1 MNYLIS
7 SFSILHRQSD
17 IFLTKKLSDLGLSS
31 NQFIYIMCLC
41 EHPGISQ
48 EQLSAYLRVDKGSVA
63 KSVHQMSE
71 LGYIR
76 RTVSETDKRQYEL
89 FPTEKAT
96 DVYPKIHEIIME
108 YEKYITRNLT
118 PIESDIL
125 RSLLEKLTENI

>member
-17 IFLTKKLSDLGLSS
+17 IFLTKKLSNLGLSS

-63 KSVHQMSE
+63 KSVHQLSDQ
-71 LGYIR
+71 GYIR

-96 DVYPKIHEIIME
+96 GVYPQLYEIVME

-118 PIESDIL
+118 PIETDIL
-125 RSLLEKLTENI
+125 RSLLDKLTENI

>member
-17 IFLTKKLSDLGLSS
+17 IFLTKKLSNLGLSS

-48 EQLSAYLRVDKGSVA
+48 EQLSAYLRVDNGSVA
-63 KSVHQMSE
+63 KSVHQLSDQ
-71 LGYIR
+71 GYIR

-96 DVYPKIHEIIME
+96 GVYPQLYEIVME

-118 PIESDIL
+118 PIETDIL
-125 RSLLEKLTENI
+125 RSLLDKLTENI

>member
-17 IFLTKKLSDLGLSS
+17 IFLTKKLSNLGLSS
-31 NQFIYIMCLC
+31 KQFIHIMCLC

-63 KSVHQMSE
+63 KSVHQLSD
-71 LGYIR
+71 LGYISR
-76 RTVSETDKRQYEL
+76 KVSETDKRQYEL
-89 FPTEKAT
+89 FPTEKST
-96 DVYPKIHEIIME
+96 GVYSQLHKIVME